1 MRAVLHPAAVT
12 IRRVD
17 AFPFVHR
24 ERVRFRDLDG
34 FGHVN
39 NAVYLTY
46 LEEARNALLAHLGLA
61 RGVAEITMILAR
73 AEIDFRA
80 QAGVG
85 DELEIAVR
93 PARLGTKSFDLE
105 YVVQAGARVVAE
117 ARTVL
122 VGYDYEAGAT
132 MEIPDEWRR
141 SLAA

>member
-1 MRAVLHPAAVT
+1 MA
-12 IRRVD
+12 RVD
-17 AFPFVHR
+17 GYAFVHR

-61 RGVAEITMILAR
+61 RSVDEITMILAR
-73 AEIDFRA
+73 VEIDFRA

-85 DELEIAVR
+85 DELEIGVR
-93 PARLGTKSFDLE
+93 PVRFGTKSFELE
-105 YVVQAGARVVAE
+105 YEIRAEGRVVAD

-122 VGYDYEAGAT
+122 VGYDYRAGET
-132 MEIPDEWRR
+132 MELPEEWRS

>member
-1 MRAVLHPAAVT
+1 MA
-12 IRRVD
+12 RVD
-17 AFPFVHR
+17 GYAFVHR

-61 RGVAEITMILAR
+61 RSVDEITMILAR
-73 AEIDFRA
+73 VEIDFRA

-85 DELEIAVR
+85 DALEIGVR
-93 PARLGTKSFDLE
+93 PVRFGTKSFELE
-105 YVVQAGARVVAE
+105 YEIRAEGRVVAD

-122 VGYDYEAGAT
+122 VGYDYRAGET
-132 MEIPDEWRR
+132 MELPEEWRS

>member
-1 MRAVLHPAAVT
+1 M
-12 IRRVD
+12 D
-17 AFPFVHR
+17 GFPFVHR

-39 NAVYLTY
+39 NAVYMTY
-46 LEEARNALLAHLGLA
+46 LEEARNALLRHLGLA
-61 RGVAEITMILAR
+61 DTVAEITMILAR

-80 QAGVG
+80 QLEVG
-85 DELEIAVR
+85 DEVEIGVR

-105 YVVQAGARVVAE
+105 YELRAGERVVAE

-122 VGYDYEAGAT
+122 VSYDYDAGTT

>member
-1 MRAVLHPAAVT
+1 
-12 IRRVD
+12 VD
-17 AFPFVHR
+17 GYPFVHR

-46 LEEARNALLAHLGLA
+46 LEEARNALLRHLGLA

-73 AEIDFRA
+73 VEIDFRA
-80 QAGVG
+80 QVDAGE
-85 DELEIAVR
+85 ELEIGVR
-93 PARLGTKSFDLE
+93 PVRLGTKSFELE
-105 YVVQAGARVVAE
+105 YELRADGRVVAE

-122 VGYDYEAGAT
+122 VGYDYDANVSI
-132 MEIPDEWRR
+132 EIPDEWRR

>member
-1 MRAVLHPAAVT
+1 M
-12 IRRVD
+12 D
-17 AFPFVHR
+17 GYPFVHR

-46 LEEARNALLAHLGLA
+46 LEEARNALLRHLGLA

-73 AEIDFRA
+73 VEIDFRA
-80 QAGVG
+80 QVDAGE
-85 DELEIAVR
+85 ELEIGVR
-93 PARLGTKSFDLE
+93 PVRLGTKSFELE
-105 YVVQAGARVVAE
+105 YELRADGRVVAE

-122 VGYDYEAGAT
+122 VGYDYEANVSI
-132 MEIPDEWRR
+132 EIPDEWRR

>member
-1 MRAVLHPAAVT
+1 M
-12 IRRVD
+12 D
-17 AFPFVHR
+17 GFPFVHR

-46 LEEARNALLAHLGLA
+46 LEEARNALLRQLGLA
-61 RGVAEITMILAR
+61 ERVAEIAMILAR

-80 QAGVG
+80 QLEVG
-85 DELEIAVR
+85 DEVEIGVR

-105 YVVQAGARVVAE
+105 YELRAGARVVAE

-122 VGYDYEAGAT
+122 VSYDYDAGET
-132 MEIPDEWRR
+132 IEIPDEWRR